1 MMEENEMPVTPA
13 LMKWIT
19 VREEERLMSSFLCCF
34 TTKFS
39 GLLSVQFNLNPD
51 KMQAEFDY
59 NSAWKKVV
67 PALLGIEAAGNRS

>member
-1 MMEENEMPVTPA
+1 
-13 LMKWIT
+13 
-19 VREEERLMSSFLCCF
+19 MSSFLCCF

-39 GLLSVQFNLNPD
+39 GLLGALLNLNPD

-67 PALLGIEAAGNRS
+67 PALPGIEAAGNRS